1 MRNSCS
7 RPWIMALA
15 VVTFVTLL
23 PDTAFAA
30 APCTMRAPASTPAE
44 RAELWREA
52 FEDFTA
58 KRSGLTA
65 EQTQF
70 VGQAL
75 RLGDD
80 IAALQEDE
88 RAQAAF
94 RRKATRLMAQA
105 RELFSTNELG
115 ELFTSMGQT
124 QIWLAEV
131 VAAAAYCDC
140 TGPGDC
146 QMPGGPSGNCGGDCT
161 TWDGTDG
168 RRRNG
173 ICGPAAADAAAPAT
187 N

>member
-7 RPWIMALA
+7 RPWIMTLA
-15 VVTFVTLL
+15 VVAFVTLL

-30 APCTMRAPASTPAE
+30 GPCTMRAPADTPVE

-52 FEDFTA
+52 FENFTA
-58 KRSGLTA
+58 NRPDLTA
-65 EQTQF
+65 GQIQF

-80 IAALQEDE
+80 IAALPEDE

-94 RRKATRLMAQA
+94 RRKATRLVEQA
-105 RELFSTNELG
+105 RELFTNNELG
-115 ELFTSMGQT
+115 ELFTSMGET
-124 QIWLAEV
+124 QIWFADM

-140 TGPGDC
+140 TGPGAC

-173 ICGPAAADAAAPAT
+173 ICGPAAADLA